1 MNTSSGIPSTPN
13 EFTLIKFNVRSDNRE
28 VTISKSNAYGGK
40 GGLSDE
46 YVVRF
51 GAESVGEGIFKI
63 TPKSS
68 LKNGENGLFLI
79 NSGGSNTSAAVGS
92 KFFDFGVRL
101 QP

>member
-1 MNTSSGIPSTPN
+1 MTPN
-13 EFTLIKFNVRSDNRE
+13 EFTLVKFNVRSDNRE

-46 YVVRF
+46 YVVQF

-68 LKNGENGLFLI
+68 LKNGEYGFFLI